1 MIAQAYVGR
10 VLLFRRIE
18 KYLYKSNDLLYFIT
32 SALKYFSCQPDI
44 PIAKHSASKLCKK
57 RNSVLPFLWFLRWP
71 FLVPL
76 GQSSQRVEQ
85 KKTEKQDVERKA
97 YLTEQLTTEKSRQA
111 YFTAIDAKRTEL
123 KDYMKEE
130 EQKYQALLATQKD
143 TVAGHQR
150 IATRTTTQSV
160 VKKQTVQVAAKP
172 SSASSKSSSSGS
184 TKSSAAPSVNVA
196 TSAPKAATKT
206 KTS

>member
-1 MIAQAYVGR
+1 M
-10 VLLFRRIE
+10 
-18 KYLYKSNDLLYFIT
+18 
-32 SALKYFSCQPDI
+32 
-44 PIAKHSASKLCKK
+44 
-57 RNSVLPFLWFLRWP
+57 
-71 FLVPL
+71 